1 MLLWRELT
9 MNVESNMLL
18 IQALL
23 LVLIVLVWQVFRWL
37 KVVAM
42 NLGCNPKRTERINLL
57 LNQLDRTN
65 LSASELV
72 LQRRKNLTRNS
83 RSCASTKG
91 LKFLAKQDRESE
103 LLNDCRT

>member
-1 MLLWRELT
+1 

-65 LSASELV
+65 LSASEKEKLDEEFKELCEYERFEV
-72 LQRRKNLTRNS
+72 PCKAGQGIRIIERLQDI
-83 RSCASTKG
+83 TK
-91 LKFLAKQDRESE
+91 LLEAK
-103 LLNDCRT
+103 L